1 MLMRLVLFLVYLVCS
16 LAPSWASERHY
27 DIRVSLDPVT
37 RVLDAHMRVTLPT
50 AAEGRFGLGRGF
62 TLQALA
68 IDGQT
73 MDLAAESWPL
83 STGRPAEIAYRA
95 TLPTLDAARAS
106 RTLIPFAD
114 PEGSFLPLV
123 GWHQGLAV
131 GDFTY
136 DVTVDVPS
144 EQRAVVPGRLVEE
157 READGRYT
165 ARFAFDKPAREVP
178 VFAGPYVVG
187 ETMRGGIRLRTY
199 FPNNVDHLSDH
210 YRRQVARYIDIFS
223 SRIGPYPHDE
233 FHVVASP
240 LPVGLGFPTLT
251 YVSRQILHLP
261 FMQER
266 SLAHEVLHA
275 WWGHA
280 VAVDYGRGN
289 WSEALTTFMADYALV
304 EMAGDAEAREMRR
317 GWLADFAVLPASQ
330 DRPIVSFVV
339 RGHAAS
345 QVIGYSKG
353 AMLFVMLRD
362 EIGVP
367 AFQAGL
373 RRFWREQQFQVA
385 AWSDLQAAFEAE
397 AQRPL
402 DVFFRQWLE
411 RTGAPQLTL
420 RGVERTQAGLV
431 RFTLTQLAPPYQL
444 AVPVLIETVNRAEH
458 HLVHLDTA
466 EQNYA
471 LRPAARA
478 TALHIDPDYHLFR
491 RPSLQEVAPIIRG
504 LIVAPNAVTII
515 AGAES
520 AVAEA
525 GRDLATGLLEAGWRP
540 SELAKAMEAKA
551 PVLLV
556 GTTSAVVDA
565 LVRAGLPAR
574 PNRLGDRGT
583 ARVWTIRYSGDVP
596 LMVVEGQD
604 VDALRQSVA
613 AIRHHGVSSYLV
625 FEGSRVVDQGVWR
638 PTGQPLQVQ
647 FND

>member
-1 MLMRLVLFLVYLVCS
+1 
-16 LAPSWASERHY
+16 
-27 DIRVSLDPVT
+27 
-37 RVLDAHMRVTLPT
+37 
-50 AAEGRFGLGRGF
+50 
-62 TLQALA
+62 
-68 IDGQT
+68 
-73 MDLAAESWPL
+73 
-83 STGRPAEIAYRA
+83 
-95 TLPTLDAARAS
+95 
-106 RTLIPFAD
+106 
-114 PEGSFLPLV
+114 
-123 GWHQGLAV
+123 
-131 GDFTY
+131 
-136 DVTVDVPS
+136 
-144 EQRAVVPGRLVEE
+144 
-157 READGRYT
+157 
-165 ARFAFDKPAREVP
+165 
-178 VFAGPYVVG
+178 
-187 ETMRGGIRLRTY
+187 
-199 FPNNVDHLSDH
+199 
-210 YRRQVARYIDIFS
+210 
-223 SRIGPYPHDE
+223 
-233 FHVVASP
+233 
-240 LPVGLGFPTLT
+240 
-251 YVSRQILHLP
+251 
-261 FMQER
+261 
-266 SLAHEVLHA
+266 
-275 WWGHA
+275 
-280 VAVDYGRGN
+280 
-289 WSEALTTFMADYALV
+289 MADYALV

-317 GWLADFAVLPASQ
+317 GWLADFAVLPTAQ

-345 QVIGYSKG
+345 QVIGYCKG

-540 SELAKAMEAKA
+540 SELAKAMEAKV